1 MHQGG
6 DDLEDDFVLDIPE
19 EDNDGFHVDDAQD
32 FVSEEEGDSAD
43 QPEDGQRDQAGPS
56 NAKAVEKK
64 RKRREKLKERKKRKL
79 TDTPG
84 SLATVDSIAAQS
96 THELANYL
104 SEMQKKSFPDMSAI
118 ELEAT
123 AVPESAIA
131 DTASWQ
137 EPRTLDKLVEFIIKA
152 VPSLRTR
159 LLQRS
164 KAAGSPT
171 LLFITGA
178 ALRVA
183 DVTRVLKD
191 KRLRGDKGGEVAK
204 LFAKHFKLAEHVTY
218 LRRTKVGAAVGT
230 PGRIGK
236 LLCETDALTVSALSH
251 IILDVTFRDTKRR
264 SLLDIPET
272 RDECMRTVLGCPQVI
287 KQMKAGKIQ
296 VVLF

>member
-19 EDNDGFHVDDAQD
+19 EENDGFHVDDAQD
-32 FVSEEEGDSAD
+32 FVSEEEGDSAG

-79 TDTPG
+79 VDNPG
-84 SLATVDSIAAQS
+84 SLVAVDSIAGHS
-96 THELANYL
+96 TSELANYL
-104 SEMQKKSFPDMSAI
+104 SEMQKKTFPDMSAI

-131 DTASWQ
+131 DTTSWQ
-137 EPRTLDKLVEFIIKA
+137 EPRTLDKLVEFIIKV

-159 LLQRS
+159 LLQKS
-164 KAAGSPT
+164 KATGSPT
-171 LLFITGA
+171 LLFVTGA
-178 ALRVA
+178 ALRVV

-191 KRLRGDKGGEVAK
+191 KKLRGDKGGEVAK

-236 LLCETDALTVSALSH
+236 LLCETDALTMSALSH

>member
-19 EDNDGFHVDDAQD
+19 EENDGFHVDDAHD
-32 FVSEEEGDSAD
+32 FVSEEEGDSAG
-43 QPEDGQRDQAGPS
+43 QPEDSQRDQAGPS
-56 NAKAVEKK
+56 NAQAVEKK

-79 TDTPG
+79 ADNPG
-84 SLATVDSIAAQS
+84 SLVAVDSIAGHS
-96 THELANYL
+96 TSELATYF
-104 SEMQKKSFPDMSAI
+104 SEMQKKTFPDMSTI

-131 DTASWQ
+131 DTTSWQ
-137 EPRTLDKLVEFIIKA
+137 EPRTLDKLVEFIIKV

-159 LLQRS
+159 LLQKS
-164 KAAGSPT
+164 KATGSPT
-171 LLFITGA
+171 LLFVTGA
-178 ALRVA
+178 ALRVV

-272 RDECMRTVLGCPQVI
+272 RDECMRTVLGCPQVV